1 MKITLEGI
9 NSRINETEEL
19 VSVLEDIGGNQ
30 CHVKKKKKSE
40 TVWETSTTMLSTPT
54 FAL

>member
-30 CHVKKKKKSE
+30 CHVTEKKKVRQFE
-40 TVWETSTTMLSTPT
+40 RPLRQC
-54 FAL
+54 